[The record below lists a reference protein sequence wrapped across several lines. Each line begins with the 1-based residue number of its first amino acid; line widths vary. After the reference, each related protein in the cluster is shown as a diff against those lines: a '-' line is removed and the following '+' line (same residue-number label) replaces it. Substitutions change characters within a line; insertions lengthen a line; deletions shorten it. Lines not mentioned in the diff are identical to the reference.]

1 MYLRA
6 GLWTLAALAVF
17 ALIFAFLPSGGQ
29 TGAETGAKLSG
40 VALSLYPARDEGAV
54 WRFRAANVSSDPVV
68 GETRLS
74 GLSDGQRLLREKNKA
89 GIYTGRETLDATL
102 AAPDLTIDSQDN
114 MTTQKARITL
124 VAQCADI
131 DLTGNAT
138 QPVKIEQGYGFTTPL
153 ATISS
158 PAITGRLAKLRMS
171 FQFVIED
178 VDNDNSSWSA
188 NLDSTET
195 CKNGKRVQL

>member
-1 MYLRA
+1 MLRA
-6 GLWTLAALAVF
+6 GLWTLTALVLF

-29 TGAETGAKLSG
+29 AGAGTGAKLSG

-54 WRFRAANVSSDPVV
+54 WRFRAADVSSDPVT

-74 GLSDGQRLLREKNKA
+74 GLSDGQRLLREKNAA

-102 AAPDLTIDSQDN
+102 TAPDLTIDSQDN

-124 VAQCADI
+124 VAQCADL
-131 DLTGNAT
+131 DLTGNAA
-138 QPVKIEQGYGFTTPL
+138 QPIKIEQGYGFTAPL
-153 ATISS
+153 ATIDS
-158 PAITGRLAKLRMS
+158 PNVTGRVAKIRMS

-178 VDNDNSSWSA
+178 SDNDNSSYSA
-188 NLDSTET
+188 NLDANQT
-195 CKNGKRVQL
+195 CQDGKRVPL